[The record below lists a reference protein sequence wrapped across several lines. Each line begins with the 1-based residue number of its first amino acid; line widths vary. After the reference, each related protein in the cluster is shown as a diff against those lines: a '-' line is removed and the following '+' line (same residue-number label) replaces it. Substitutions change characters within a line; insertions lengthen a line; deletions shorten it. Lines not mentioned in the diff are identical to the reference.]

1 MKKLRSLS
9 AAFVLTLILA
19 LPAFAGHIHTG
30 ITCTD
35 PEHSP
40 TSLSA
45 TTIPETDSSG
55 ELGHIHTGDSS
66 TDLLTQATL
75 DLLLDVLSLF

>member
-35 PEHSP
+35 PEHAP
-40 TSLSA
+40 NSLSA
-45 TTIPETDSSG
+45 TTIPEIDSSG

-75 DLLLDVLSLF
+75 KLLLDVLSLF

>member
-40 TSLSA
+40 NSLSA
-45 TTIPETDSSG
+45 TTIPVTDPSG

-75 DLLLDVLSLF
+75 NLLLDVLSLF